1 MDRTTLPAG
10 ALILL
15 SAPGL
20 DITRWSG
27 AGMPGAA
34 AFKGIRASRET
45 PNGPG
50 NPHEMVRSPRNL
62 IRHARHFQSGC
73 KCSSLPR
80 S

>member
-20 DITRWSG
+20 DITRRAG
-27 AGMPGAA
+27 AGTAGTG

-45 PNGPG
+45 PNGPDD
-50 NPHEMVRSPRNL
+50 PHEMARRPKNL